1 MDELKQ
7 FLPLEWDG
15 KTEMDQ
21 YELFDQLLMYLTQH
35 ELHKMYT
42 RKIKHKEW
50 VKKAPI
56 TMCTFSHRFACQFI
70 KDILEFYKVPEL
82 FDFKNIQYTKNK
94 NTIDRTYAIYDDYF
108 DNGRYTIASKYN
120 WIYVY
125 MSAFTA
131 Y

>member
-21 YELFDQLLMYLTQH
+21 YELFDQLIMYLTQH
-35 ELHKMYT
+35 ELHKTYA

-70 KDILEFYKVPEL
+70 RDILKFYRVPEL
-82 FDFKNIQYTKNK
+82 FDFENIQYTKNK
-94 NTIDRTYAIYDDYF
+94 NTIDRTYAMYDDYF
-108 DNGRYTIASKYN
+108 DNGRYTSTSKYD
-120 WIYVY
+120 WIYIYISV
-125 MSAFTA
+125 FTA